1 MEAGIVKLEKR
12 YSDGHLVLS
21 LQGELDQ
28 HTAPQIYRE
37 MESAMD
43 RYLPRSCALD
53 LSRLSFMDSSG
64 IAVVLRLRKKAG
76 ETGGKLW
83 LEDPA
88 PQPLRVLTAS
98 GIGRLVK
105 IEKRKGSENK

>member
-1 MEAGIVKLEKR
+1 MQIKYDA
-12 YSDGHLVLS
+12 SA
-21 LQGELDQ
+21 GELTVMLAGEID
-28 HTAPQIYRE
+28 HH
-37 MESAMD
+37 SAGMLRAEVD
-43 RYLPRSCALD
+43 AAVYANTPKNLILD
-53 LSRLSFMDSSG
+53 FSRVSFMDSSG

-76 ETGGKLW
+76 ETGGRLW